1 MTVITRR
8 TFVGTAASV
17 IGASVV
23 GTSAVGVGLWP
34 RRARAADFSLKYAH
48 NVATSH
54 PLHLRTVEAAEKI
67 NAETKGRVEIKIFPS
82 SQLGGDTDMLSQVRS
97 GALEFFTL
105 SGLILS
111 TLVPV
116 ASINGIGFAFKDYGE
131 VWKAMDGDLGNH
143 VRTAIG
149 KVGLIAFDKMFDN
162 GYRQTTTSTKPIQTP
177 DDFKGLKIRVPV
189 SPLWTS
195 MFKDFGASPTSI
207 NFAEVYSALQ
217 TKVVEAQENPLAI
230 INTGKLYEVQKYV
243 SMTNHMWDGFHFL
256 ANARAFKAL
265 PEDVREVVTRNFN
278 AAALLERE
286 DVRKLN
292 DGLVDD
298 LKGKGLAINSPDPA
312 PFRAALKQAGFYAEW
327 RDKYG
332 KEAWDLLER
341 QVGALT

>member
-1 MTVITRR
+1 MTLIDRR
-8 TFVGTAASV
+8 TFVGTAASA
-17 IGASVV
+17 IGAGIAGGSV
-23 GTSAVGVGLWP
+23 GAWP
-34 RRARAADFSLKYAH
+34 RRAKAADFSLKFAH
-48 NVATSH
+48 NTASSH
-54 PLHLRTVEAAEKI
+54 PLHVRTTEAADKI
-67 NAETKGRVEIKIFPS
+67 REETKGRVEIKIFPN

-116 ASINGIGFAFKDYGE
+116 ASINGIGFAFKDYDA
-131 VWKAMDGDLGNH
+131 VWKAMDGDLGNY
-143 VRTAIG
+143 VRNAIT
-149 KVGLIAFDKMFDN
+149 KVGLIAFDKMYDN
-162 GYRQTTTSTKPIQTP
+162 GYRQTTCSSKPIQSP

-230 INTGKLYEVQKYV
+230 VETGKLYEVQKYC

-265 PEDVREVVTRNFN
+265 PDDVREVITRNFN
-278 AAALLERE
+278 AAAVLERA

-292 DGLVDD
+292 DGLVDV
-298 LKGKGLAINSPDPA
+298 LKTKGVTFNTPAPD

-332 KEAWDLLER
+332 KEAWDLLEK